1 MLDKNKSPFI
11 VGVLN
16 PKYFGEEL
24 DYLINNQPD
33 IIEYRADLCD
43 DINIEKISDQL
54 KKISAELPG
63 NPILFTLRDKSEGGK
78 FNGSNA
84 QRNEIYSAAMEFAT
98 AIDIESSLAGEND
111 GIIKNAQAKKV
122 TVVLSYHNFEK
133 TPEKSELEKIIRKCF
148 DNGADIAK
156 IAAMCETKD
165 EAEQLISLTAKH
177 KNIAVVGMGKYG
189 KVTRITAPAF
199 GSVLTYA
206 FTDNKESPVPGQ
218 LTVTELKEAWELAG
232 IKNNDE

>member
-1 MLDKNKSPFI
+1 MIDIEKSPFI

-16 PKYFGEEL
+16 PKYFDKEL
-24 DYLINNQPD
+24 DYLIEHQPD
-33 IIEYRADLCD
+33 IVEYRADLAD
-43 DINIEKISDQL
+43 DLDVFLFKEDLIEIN
-54 KKISAELPG
+54 KKL
-63 NPILFTLRDKSEGGK
+63 NLPILFTLRDKSEGGK
-78 FNGSNA
+78 FAGSNA
-84 QRNEIYSAAMEFAT
+84 QRNEIYSAAMEFAA

-111 GIIKNAQAKKV
+111 EIIKTAHAKGIA
-122 TVVLSYHNFEK
+122 VVLSYHNFEK
-133 TPEKSELEKIIRKCF
+133 TPEKSELEEIIKKCF

-156 IAAMCETKD
+156 IAAMCETKN
-165 EAEQLISLTAKH
+165 EAEQLISLTVKH

-218 LTVTELKEAWELAG
+218 LTVKELKEAWELAG

>member
-16 PKYFGEEL
+16 PKYFDKEL

-33 IIEYRADLCD
+33 IIEYRADLAD
-43 DINIEKISDQL
+43 ELDVFLLKEDLIEIN
-54 KKISAELPG
+54 KKL
-63 NPILFTLRDKSEGGK
+63 NLPILFTLRDRSEGGK
-78 FNGSNA
+78 FAGSNV
-84 QRNEIYSAAMEFAT
+84 QRNEIYSAILELVN
-98 AIDIESSLAGEND
+98 AIDIESSLAESVKE
-111 GIIKNAQAKKV
+111 IIEIARTKNI
-122 TVVLSYHNFEK
+122 TIVLSYHNFEK
-133 TPEKSELEKIIRKCF
+133 TPEKSELEKIIKKCF

-156 IAAMCETKD
+156 IAAMCETER
-165 EAEQLISLTAKH
+165 EAEQLISLTVKH

-218 LTVTELKEAWELAG
+218 LTVKELKEAWELAG

>member
-16 PKYFGEEL
+16 PKYFDKEL
-24 DYLINNQPD
+24 DYLINNLPD

-43 DINIEKISDQL
+43 IIEINAISVQL
-54 KKISAELPG
+54 KKISAELSDM
-63 NPILFTLRDKSEGGK
+63 PILFTLRDKSEGGN
-78 FNGSNA
+78 FFGSNE
-84 QRNEIYSAAMEFAT
+84 QRNEIYSAAMEFAA
-98 AIDIESSLAGEND
+98 AIDIESSLAFSACEV
-111 GIIKNAQAKKV
+111 IKNAHAKGI

-133 TPEKSELEKIIRKCF
+133 TPRKSELEEIIKKCF
-148 DNGADIAK
+148 DNGADITK
-156 IAAMCETKD
+156 IATMCETKN
-165 EAEQLISLTAKH
+165 EAEQLISLTAKYE
-177 KNIAVVGMGKYG
+177 NIAAVGMGKYG

-218 LTVTELKEAWELAG
+218 LTVEKLKKAWELAG
-232 IKNNDE
+232 VIH